1 MKKTLRIL
9 LPVLLLSL
17 LLLPALQP
25 SARAAADDYVRDYA
39 DLLTDAEEA
48 TLEQQAADLA
58 ARYGCGVYVLTV
70 EDYRALSNYSDV
82 FYYADDYYYENR
94 LGVGANRD
102 GHLLVLSM
110 ADRSYAVFAFGAA
123 AEDVFS
129 LEAQDDVIKPAF
141 LPYFRGNDWYGGFG
155 SYVAACRG
163 LLEKAANGQYY
174 QRPVNYA
181 PRIAL
186 SLAISAA
193 VAFIVVFIMKS
204 QMKSAVLQKDANA
217 YVIPGS
223 LYLNSSSD
231 QFTHVTEVRQMKETE
246 RSGGGGGGMSG
257 SHGGGHGSSG
267 HF

>member
-9 LPVLLLSL
+9 LPVLLLAL

-82 FYYADDYYYENR
+82 FYYADDYLYEEK
-94 LGVGANRD
+94 LGVGPERNC
-102 GHLLVLSM
+102 LLMTVSM
-110 ADRSYAVFAFGAA
+110 GDRAVATNSYGALADRVFYEQARVDVLEGNYLPYLRQNDWSGACSAYYAA
-123 AEDVFS
+123 A
-129 LEAQDDVIKPAF
+129 
-141 LPYFRGNDWYGGFG
+141 
-155 SYVAACRG
+155 RG
-163 LLEKAANGQYY
+163 LLENAANGQYY
-174 QRPVNYA
+174 QRPVNYG

-186 SLAISAA
+186 CIAISAA
-193 VAFIVVFIMKS
+193 IAFIVVFIMKS
-204 QMKSAVLQKDANA
+204 QMKSARLQKDANA

-231 QFTHVTEVRQMKETE
+231 QFTHVTEVRQVKETE
-246 RSGGGGGGMSG
+246 RSGGGGGGMTGGHG
-257 SHGGGHGSSG
+257 SHGGSS